1 MPDHSRFEP
10 NPPTYGIAA
19 MIFSNETVATL
30 LAAALLL
37 AIIAVVWW
45 DAVAFGLVAGT
56 VAMVFIALL
65 AGYDGIAPGIVV
77 VMTLVTVLLRF
88 GSRRRRR
95 R

>member
-65 AGYDGIAPGIVV
+65 AGYDGIVV

>member
-1 MPDHSRFEP
+1 
-10 NPPTYGIAA
+10 

-56 VAMVFIALL
+56 VAIAFIALL
-65 AGYDGIAPGIVV
+65 AGYNSIALGIVA
-77 VMTLVTVLLRF
+77 VMTLVTVLLRL
-88 GSRRRRR
+88 GLRRRRR
-95 R
+95 